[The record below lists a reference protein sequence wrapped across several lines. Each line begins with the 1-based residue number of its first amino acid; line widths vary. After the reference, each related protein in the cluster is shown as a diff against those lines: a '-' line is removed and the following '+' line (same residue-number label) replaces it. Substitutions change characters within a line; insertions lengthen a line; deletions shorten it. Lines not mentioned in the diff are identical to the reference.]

1 MSEDYVEWDVHA
13 TNDALTPRVEYDDP
27 LSQFSESEKQHP
39 YYSPYV
45 TAAVQDTPP
54 LPPVIPSSSPIIDSM
69 DSLPTSATP
78 PTPTKSPF
86 VPPKSKSVELS
97 NAIEVVA
104 MDIIISDPQKH
115 QDATQG
121 AFITYLI
128 TTNTQVENF
137 SSSKPRPV
145 RRRYQ
150 DFVWLHTTL
159 SLEYPACI
167 VPPLPEKHRL
177 VCSGFWTE
185 YQDIPYCKSHNAP
198 VSFLNQLILYKN
210 DKRSQV
216 LNIPHTTS
224 IIDSISDTLVNAFA
238 KLKKP
243 DERFEEMKEQISKLE
258 DNLNTVEKLY
268 FRINKRQLDLQND
281 YTNFA
286 NSIQGLS
293 ALETNITNSLY
304 QFAET
309 SKAYSKAM
317 KDMTEVEE
325 VQFLNEIHELL
336 AYCHAAKVRYNW
348 VGIASAVL
356 TLCEQDV
363 LKARDQKQ
371 LDFEELS
378 VYLHQTVQL
387 RDRTQHPG
395 RKYNDRGMAAGGLYI
410 SDYVTDKLNEV
421 RGVNMERARREKLS
435 KLELRV
441 KELQDEVTRA
451 NDDSNGFSNQVI
463 KEFEVFQKTKTLEL
477 KQGLLAYADC
487 HIEFYQKGT
496 AIWEKV
502 LPVLEGMDGVKG
514 DGPAAN

>member
-1 MSEDYVEWDVHA
+1 MSEEYVEWDVHA

-27 LSQFSESEKQHP
+27 LSQFSESEHQ

-45 TAAVQDTPP
+45 AAAVQDTPP
-54 LPPVIPSSSPIIDSM
+54 LPPIIPSSSPIIDSM
-69 DSLPTSATP
+69 DSLPASTTP

-86 VPPKSKSVELS
+86 VPPKSKPIELS
-97 NAIEVVA
+97 NAIEPLA
-104 MDIIISDPQKH
+104 MDITISDPQKH

-121 AFITYLI
+121 AFISYLV

-137 SSSKPRPV
+137 SSSLPRPV

-177 VCSGFWTE
+177 EYIKGDRFSTE
-185 YQDIPYCKSHNAP
+185 FIQRRQLSLQWFLDRISRHPLLQKSQCTRI
-198 VSFLNQLILYKN
+198 FLESTDFKN

-281 YTNFA
+281 YANFA

-304 QFAET
+304 RFAET

-336 AYCHAAKVRYNW
+336 AYCHAAK
-348 VGIASAVL
+348 
-356 TLCEQDV
+356 DV

-387 RDRTQHPG
+387 RDRTQYPG

-487 HIEFYQKGT
+487 HIEFYQKGI

-502 LPVLEGMDGVKG
+502 LPVLESMDGVKG
-514 DGPAAN
+514 DGPTIN

>member
-27 LSQFSESEKQHP
+27 LSQFSESEHQ

-45 TAAVQDTPP
+45 AAAVQDTPP
-54 LPPVIPSSSPIIDSM
+54 LPPIIPSSSPIIDSM
-69 DSLPTSATP
+69 DSLPTSETP

-86 VPPKSKSVELS
+86 VPPTSKPVELS
-97 NAIEVVA
+97 NAIEVLT
-104 MDIIISDPQKH
+104 MDITISDPQKH

-121 AFITYLI
+121 AFITYLVA
-128 TTNTQVENF
+128 TNTQVENF

-177 VCSGFWTE
+177 EYIKGDRFSTE
-185 YQDIPYCKSHNAP
+185 FIQRRQLSLQWFLDRISRHPLLQKSQCTRI
-198 VSFLNQLILYKN
+198 FLESTDFKN

-268 FRINKRQLDLQND
+268 FRINKRQSDLQND

-317 KDMTEVEE
+317 KDMAEVEE

-336 AYCHAAKVRYNW
+336 AYCHAAK
-348 VGIASAVL
+348 
-356 TLCEQDV
+356 DV

-387 RDRTQHPG
+387 RDRTQYPG
-395 RKYNDRGMAAGGLYI
+395 RKYNDRGMATGGLYI

-463 KEFEVFQKTKTLEL
+463 KEFQVFQKTKTLEL

-502 LPVLEGMDGVKG
+502 LPVLESMDGVKG
-514 DGPAAN
+514 DGPTTN

>member
-13 TNDALTPRVEYDDP
+13 TTDALTPRVEYDDP
-27 LSQFSESEKQHP
+27 LSQFSESENH

-45 TAAVQDTPP
+45 VAAAQDTPP
-54 LPPVIPSSSPIIDSM
+54 LPPIIPSSSPILDSM
-69 DSLPTSATP
+69 DSLPTSTTP
-78 PTPTKSPF
+78 PTPTAKPPF
-86 VPPKSKSVELS
+86 VPPKSKPVELG
-97 NAIEVVA
+97 NPEIAHMEIT
-104 MDIIISDPQKH
+104 ISDPQKH

-121 AFITYLI
+121 TFITYLV

-137 SSSKPRPV
+137 HSSTPRPV

-177 VCSGFWTE
+177 E
-185 YQDIPYCKSHNAP
+185 YIKGDRFSSEFIQRRQLSLQW
-198 VSFLNQLILYKN
+198 FLDRISRHPLLQASQCTRIFLESNDFKN
-210 DKRSQV
+210 DKRAQV

-224 IIDSISDTLVNAFA
+224 IIDSISDTLVNAFV

-243 DERFEEMKEQISKLE
+243 DERFEDMKEQISKLE
-258 DNLNTVEKLY
+258 DNLNTVQKLY
-268 FRINKRQLDLQND
+268 YRINKRQLDLQND

-293 ALETNITNSLY
+293 ALETNITNSLH

-317 KDMTEVEE
+317 KDMTDIEE
-325 VQFLNEIHELL
+325 MQFLNEIHELL
-336 AYCHAAKVRYNW
+336 AYCYSAK
-348 VGIASAVL
+348 
-356 TLCEQDV
+356 DV

-378 VYLHQTVQL
+378 VYLHQTIQL
-387 RDRTQHPG
+387 RDRTQYPG

-421 RGVNMERARREKLS
+421 RGVNMERARREKLG

-441 KELQDEVTRA
+441 KELQDEVTKA
-451 NDDSNGFSNQVI
+451 NDDSNAFSNQVI
-463 KEFEVFQKTKTLEL
+463 KEFEVFQKTKMLEL

-487 HIEFYQKGT
+487 HIKFYEKGT
-496 AIWEKV
+496 EIWEKV
-502 LPVLEGMDGVKG
+502 LPVLESMDGVNG
-514 DGPAAN
+514 DGPTDDN

>member
-1 MSEDYVEWDVHA
+1 MSEEYVEWDVHA

-27 LSQFSESEKQHP
+27 LSQFSESEHQ

-45 TAAVQDTPP
+45 AAAVQDTPP
-54 LPPVIPSSSPIIDSM
+54 LPPIIPSSSPIIDSM
-69 DSLPTSATP
+69 DALPTSATP
-78 PTPTKSPF
+78 PTTTTKSSF
-86 VPPKSKSVELS
+86 VPPKSKPVELS
-97 NAIEVVA
+97 NAIQVLA
-104 MDIIISDPQKH
+104 MDITISDPQKH

-121 AFITYLI
+121 AFITYLV

-177 VCSGFWTE
+177 E
-185 YQDIPYCKSHNAP
+185 YIKGDRFSAEFIQRRQLSLQWFLDRISRHPLLQKSQCTRI
-198 VSFLNQLILYKN
+198 FLESTDFKN

-336 AYCHAAKVRYNW
+336 AYCHAAK
-348 VGIASAVL
+348 
-356 TLCEQDV
+356 DV

-387 RDRTQHPG
+387 RDRTQYPG

-435 KLELRV
+435 KLEMRV

-502 LPVLEGMDGVKG
+502 LPVLESMDGVKG
-514 DGPAAN
+514 DGPTTS

>member
-1 MSEDYVEWDVHA
+1 MSEEYVEWDVHA

-27 LSQFSESEKQHP
+27 LSQFSESE
-39 YYSPYV
+39 V
-45 TAAVQDTPP
+45 NTPP
-54 LPPVIPSSSPIIDSM
+54 LPPIIPSSSPIIDSM
-69 DSLPTSATP
+69 DALPTSATP
-78 PTPTKSPF
+78 PTTTTKSSF
-86 VPPKSKSVELS
+86 VPPKSKPVELS
-97 NAIEVVA
+97 NAIQVLA
-104 MDIIISDPQKH
+104 MDITISDPQKH

-121 AFITYLI
+121 AFITYLV

-150 DFVWLHTTL
+150 DF
-159 SLEYPACI
+159 
-167 VPPLPEKHRL
+167 
-177 VCSGFWTE
+177 
-185 YQDIPYCKSHNAP
+185 
-198 VSFLNQLILYKN
+198 KN

-336 AYCHAAKVRYNW
+336 AYCHAAK
-348 VGIASAVL
+348 
-356 TLCEQDV
+356 DV

-387 RDRTQHPG
+387 RDRTQYPG

-435 KLELRV
+435 KLEMRV

-502 LPVLEGMDGVKG
+502 LPVLESMDGVKG
-514 DGPAAN
+514 DGPTTS